1 MNKSLPNAREIESL
15 TFIYDTPGLVTL
27 AERNRRSQLLNGALA
42 RLRKRIARP
51 APVSSAVEWSALG
64 L

>member
-1 MNKSLPNAREIESL
+1 VNKSLPSAREIESL
-15 TFIYDTPGLVTL
+15 TFIYGTTGHVTL
-27 AERNRRSQLLNGALA
+27 AERNRWSLLLNGALA